1 MTQHGGWVWILD
13 ELIDSYEIRVPIGAK
28 EPKGDFKDWVIPLF
42 ECPNHLR
49 FVNFS
54 ITLYIF
60 DIYIYIYTY
69 VVIVHI

>member
-1 MTQHGGWVWILD
+1 MTQHG
-13 ELIDSYEIRVPIGAK
+13 VPIGAK

-49 FVNFS
+49 LVNFS

-60 DIYIYIYTY
+60 DIYIYIYVY
-69 VVIVHI
+69 SNCPYLIEGSLEV